1 MKPVRKPILIVL
13 LTLAIG
19 LAIIL
24 GGLSAWIG
32 SSSGRHW
39 LQSRIDPVISGTVT
53 LDEIR
58 LSLIAPRLELAGV
71 TLYDLKGKPVAGFD
85 RFSITLRWLP
95 LLRQEVHITN
105 IDLETPWA
113 DLIQDKTAGL
123 NLMAAVAVAESEKT
137 DAAPSKEGGG
147 LPVNIVCEALHI
159 SGGRLSFKN
168 ADGGIKVQLD
178 GISLVGSGDL
188 EAKRAE
194 LSLDAPRIDYQSN
207 IIQLPQTHLSIE
219 TRMNGDRLELP
230 TLHIVSGNTTAALEG
245 SATALTT
252 RPLVDASL
260 DIQGELAEIVK
271 TLAISGDYSGRIKA
285 GLALKGPVANP
296 AAKLDLKM
304 GQGVLAGRQMDRL
317 RLLLNLEDRLATI
330 RDTAIE
336 LTGGTIGLDA
346 TVNLKGVFPS
356 DLLTPPADLN
366 ALAYALDLDFDI
378 PELAPWIGPQVEI
391 GGALDGNAH
400 LEGKGID
407 LSTMAA
413 RLTLDAKGKH
423 LSAPKTAFHPMDADL
438 NLTVRMN
445 RGSIVVDQLTAATD
459 GLNLDG
465 TGRLGLQDQSLAA
478 DLRIDATDLAP
489 VLALAGVKAARGT
502 VDAAVQARGSLDR
515 TQLALNLSAADLN
528 AGAYALGDL
537 NLEAD
542 MDAEGHLN
550 LSTLTLQNGHSHI
563 QGSGRSRLQPGNFRI
578 DPDSTTEAVF
588 AFTSVSAADF
598 MPAAPP
604 VDGTL
609 NGRLALNGRLKAL
622 QGDLALKATA
632 LARRGIAI
640 GDLDTHLVWDNGTL
654 HVQRLKLTN
663 QDSTLS
669 ARGDMQLLLP
679 GTTQPMDD
687 PSFTVDLSSDH
698 LDPAIFTDLAKGDFT
713 LRAALDGSLGAP
725 KGTIAVS
732 GKEIEIGGQSIEALS
747 LDGRLDP
754 DKLWI
759 DRLVAQIA
767 STGTIDV
774 GGWVGMDRT
783 LDLRL
788 DADGI
793 DLTDINALDGRASI
807 GGQVS
812 ATATARG
819 TLENPEVSG
828 NLTLADIT
836 GNGAAMHDMHLDF
849 GLSDMRATARGD
861 IGFGLDAACDL
872 RQGDFQADILFNH
885 TETAAYFK
893 AAGLE
898 NLSGNL
904 SGRVSA
910 AGNIHDA
917 PRLKANV
924 AIDALHLFSNER
936 SLIEADR
943 LRMRLENGTLSIP
956 EFDMRLLAT
965 GDLSLK
971 GEASLDGSLNM
982 QINGH
987 LPIAAAGAFV
997 PDLGEAAGSVAIRGR
1012 VSGTAQAPA
1021 VDGSIDLD
1029 AIAMEVPGLVQKL
1042 HDLNGHLEIS
1052 GDTIRFR
1059 DVGGFLDAGSFGV
1072 NGTIGHEK
1080 FSPTDVSLTIKA
1092 KTLPLE
1098 IPDTLSLLFNSDI
1111 DITGHD
1117 GVAEASGKILILEG
1131 VYYKDVKIS
1140 LLKLATTREREIH
1153 PESAPLSIPYFETV
1167 NLDIDIGSRQPLT
1180 VENNLA
1186 DLDISPDLSLGGTLA
1201 RPVVSGRAQVK
1212 EGTVTFQGKSF
1223 EVTKG
1228 VIDFVNP
1235 YKTEAEIDITS
1246 EATIRSWKITLS
1258 IKGPPDNLV
1267 ITMTSDPTETEADI
1281 LSLVLLGRTSGEL
1294 RNGEGGTKSS
1304 NAQIMAGMIAS
1315 TFGEDI
1321 KKHTGMDILEVDE
1334 TGSGDDNDEENG
1346 VKVTVGKHLSDR
1358 MTVKYAV
1365 ESKDGE
1371 IVQRAI
1377 SEYKLL
1383 ENILV
1388 SGFQDSDGVYG
1399 SELTFRI
1406 EFR

>member
-1 MKPVRKPILIVL
+1 MKPMRKPILIVML
-13 LTLAIG
+13 ILAIG

-32 SSSGRHW
+32 FSSGRHW
-39 LQSRIDPVISGTVT
+39 LQSRIDSVIAGKVT
-53 LDEIR
+53 LDDIR

-71 TLYDLKGKPVAGFD
+71 TLYDPQGKKVAGVD

-95 LLRQEVHITN
+95 LLRREVRITK
-105 IDLETPWA
+105 IDLKTPWA
-113 DLIQDKTAGL
+113 NLIQDKATGL
-123 NLMAAVAVAESEKT
+123 NLMAAVAVSDSEKT
-137 DAAPSKEGGG
+137 DAATPKEGGG
-147 LPVNIVCEALHI
+147 LPFNIVCDALHV
-159 SGGRLSFKN
+159 SGGRLSFKTM
-168 ADGGIKVQLD
+168 DGDIKVRLD
-178 GISLVGSGDL
+178 GLSLLGAGNL
-188 EAKRAE
+188 GAKQAE
-194 LSLDAPRIDYQSN
+194 LSLDAPRIDYRSTAVCW
-207 IIQLPQTHLSIE
+207 PQAHLAINAL
-219 TRMNGDRLELP
+219 MDGDRLELT
-230 TLHIVSGNTTAALEG
+230 TLRIIAGNTTANLQG
-245 SATALTT
+245 TATALTAQ
-252 RPLVDASL
+252 PVVNASL
-260 DIQGELAEIVK
+260 DIRSELAEIVNG
-271 TLAISGDYSGRIKA
+271 LAIPGDYNGRIKA
-285 GLALKGPVANP
+285 GLTFKGPVANP

-304 GQGVLAGRQMDRL
+304 DKGLLAGRRVDRL
-317 RLLLNLEDRLATI
+317 RIVLNLEDRLATI
-330 RDTAIE
+330 SDTAFE
-336 LTGGTIGLDA
+336 LAGGAIGLDA
-346 TVNLKGVFPS
+346 TVNLKGAFPS
-356 DLLTPPADLN
+356 DLLTPPFDLN
-366 ALAYALDLDFDI
+366 ALAYTLDLDFDI
-378 PELAPWIGPQVEI
+378 PELAPWVEPQAEI
-391 GGALDGNAH
+391 GGALEGKAH
-400 LEGKGID
+400 LEGTGVD
-407 LSTMAA
+407 PSAMAA
-413 RLTLDAKGKH
+413 RLTIDTKGKR
-423 LSAPKTAFHPMDADL
+423 LFAPKTAFRPMDANL
-438 NLTVRMN
+438 NLTARLEQGAAIID
-445 RGSIVVDQLTAATD
+445 RLTAATR
-459 GLNLDG
+459 GLNLTG
-465 TGRLGLQDQSLAA
+465 KGRLDIQTKNLLA
-478 DLRIDATDLAP
+478 DLKVDATNLEP
-489 VLALAGVKAARGT
+489 VLALAGVEAARGS
-502 VDAAVQARGSLDR
+502 VDATVHAQGALDR
-515 TQLALNLSAADLN
+515 PRLALNLSAADLT

-537 NLEAD
+537 KLEAD
-542 MDAEGHLN
+542 MDPEGRLN
-550 LSTLTLQNGHSHI
+550 LSALTFQNCESRI
-563 QGSGRSRLQPGNFRI
+563 QGSGHLRLQPGYFRI
-578 DPDSTTEAVF
+578 DPDYPTEAVF

-609 NGRLALNGRLKAL
+609 NGRLALNGPLKAL
-622 QGDLALKATA
+622 QGDLTLEATS
-632 LARRGIAI
+632 LARQGIAI
-640 GDLDTHLVWDNGTL
+640 GDLGTHLVWNNGTL

-663 QDSTLS
+663 RDSTLS
-669 ARGDMQLLLP
+669 ARGDMHLLIP

-687 PSFTVDLSSDH
+687 PSFTIDLSCDR
-698 LDPAIFTDLAKGDFT
+698 LDPELFTDLAKGDFT

-725 KGTIAVS
+725 KGTIALS
-732 GKEIEIGGQSIEALS
+732 GKEIEFGGQSLEALS

-759 DRLVAQIA
+759 DRFAVQIA
-767 STGTIDV
+767 STGTIEMD
-774 GGWVGMDRT
+774 GWVGMDRN

-793 DLTDINALDGRASI
+793 DITDINALNGRTSI
-807 GGQVS
+807 SGRLS

-819 TLENPEVSG
+819 TFENPEVSG
-828 NLTLADIT
+828 NLTLADIS
-836 GNGAAMHDMHLDF
+836 GNGAAMHDMSLDF
-849 GLSDMRATARGD
+849 GLSDMRATATGD
-861 IGFGLDAACDL
+861 IGFGLDAVCDL
-872 RQGDFQADILFNH
+872 RQGDFQADLLFDH

-898 NLSGNL
+898 HLNGML
-904 SGRVSA
+904 SGRISA

-917 PRLKANV
+917 PHLKANI
-924 AIDALHLFSNER
+924 AIDALHLFSHEI

-943 LRMRLENGTLSIP
+943 LRMSLENGTLSIP
-956 EFDMRLLAT
+956 EFNMRFLAT

-971 GEASLDGSLNM
+971 GEASLNGSLNM
-982 QINGH
+982 RIDGH
-987 LPIAAAGAFV
+987 LPIAAAGAFI
-997 PDLGEAAGSVAIRGR
+997 PDLEEAAGSVTLGGR
-1012 VSGTAQAPA
+1012 VSGTVESPM
-1021 VDGSIDLD
+1021 IDCRIGFD
-1029 AIAMEVPGLVQKL
+1029 AIAMEIPGLTQKL
-1042 HDLNGHLEIS
+1042 HGLNGHVEIS

-1080 FSPTDVSLTIKA
+1080 FSPTNVGLAIETKA
-1092 KTLPLE
+1092 LPLE
-1098 IPDTLSLLFNSDI
+1098 IPDTLSLLLNSDI

-1140 LLKLATTREREIH
+1140 LLKLATTRKREIK
-1153 PESAPLSIPYFETV
+1153 PKSAQLSIPYFETL

-1186 DLDISPDLSLGGTLA
+1186 DLEISPDLNLGGTLA
-1201 RPVVSGRAQVK
+1201 RPVVSGRAQVR
-1212 EGTVTFQGKSF
+1212 EGTVTFQDKFF
-1223 EVTKG
+1223 EVTRG

-1246 EATIRSWKITLS
+1246 EATIRSWTITLA
-1258 IKGPPDNLV
+1258 IKGPPDNLELK
-1267 ITMTSDPTETEADI
+1267 MTSDPTETEADI
-1281 LSLVLLGRTSGEL
+1281 LSLILLGRTSGEL

-1334 TGSGDDNDEENG
+1334 TGDDDEKNG

-1388 SGFQDSDGVYG
+1388 SGFQGSDGVYG